1 MAANSINGYSTDF
14 LPRTFAVFHG
24 YFDGCTIDEKGHE
37 GRGVQLPRVLFM
49 PVLLHGTF
57 VMMLCLD
64 VFFGKRVLAV
74 LVCGGV
80 LVVAACGSCLG

>member
-1 MAANSINGYSTDF
+1 MAALSMKK
-14 LPRTFAVFHG
+14 AM
-24 YFDGCTIDEKGHE
+24 
-37 GRGVQLPRVLFM
+37 RGEESSCPTVLFM

-64 VFFGKRVLAV
+64 VFFGKRMLAV

-80 LVVAACGSCLG
+80 LVVAALCSLAAVRSLELRGGAGGVVLVGSEDPDVV